1 MQAGE
6 EPVTAT
12 WEEARPPHLP
22 DRITAI
28 PVMVWPFVALTV
40 VVVFARSRMYI
51 GVPFDASIAVSFGLG
66 MARLGAMTLL
76 GAALFLRHPDA
87 WSRLR
92 PVAVAVSLIAIA
104 EALDVFAPHV
114 EGLVRGGS
122 IGSGWDGESFP
133 IITTSY
139 VLGRVASVI
148 GIVGIASLWSRPSR
162 HPTNAGCHCTLVL
175 FVALSIVALA
185 FLALGYGRAL
195 DDGWGDADQAIA
207 AAANRISLAILAVTL
222 VAWVAVASILVVGAP
237 RQERPTSG
245 WAVGAIAALAIAV
258 GLEPIY
264 FLWPTFDA
272 DVRASR
278 LPAGSLSGSRPPGPV
293 LPPRRVP
300 PRTPRTG
307 RRGGA
312 NPDPPDMERPRH
324 PIHMGAPVATPLGG
338 ATS

>member
-1 MQAGE
+1 MAPDRADPAAMQAGE
-6 EPVTAT
+6 EPVPAT

-40 VVVFARSRMYI
+40 VVVFARSRIYI
-51 GVPFDASIAVSFGLG
+51 GVPFDASIAISFGLG
-66 MARLGAMTLL
+66 MAQLGAMTLL

-104 EALDVFAPHV
+104 EALVVFAPHV
-114 EGLVRGGS
+114 EGLVRGGW

-133 IITTSY
+133 IITVSY

-148 GIVGIASLWSRPSR
+148 GIVGIASLGVGLRATRRTPDATR
-162 HPTNAGCHCTLVL
+162 TLVL
-175 FVALSIVALA
+175 FVALSTVALA

-195 DDGWGDADQAIA
+195 DDGWGNADQAIA
-207 AAANRISLAILAVTL
+207 AAENRISVAIVAVTL
-222 VAWVAVASILVVGAP
+222 VAWVAVASILVVGAL

-245 WAVGAIAALAIAV
+245 WAVAAIAALAIAV

-264 FLWPTFDA
+264 LMWPTFDA
-272 DVRASR
+272 TSGL
-278 LPAGSLSGSRPPGPV
+278 LPAGWITVGIAAAGAVLLLVAFLLGLPEPLDVEGPPGS
-293 LPPRRVP
+293 
-300 PRTPRTG
+300 
-307 RRGGA
+307 A
-312 NPDPPDMERPRH
+312 
-324 PIHMGAPVATPLGG
+324 
-338 ATS
+338 